1 MKPEEL
7 LPLARKDLAVYATAV
22 WPRFALPR
30 HLRALTEH
38 LEAVA
43 TGKIRRLIVAMP
55 PRHGKTMLT
64 SDIFPAWWIGQF
76 PERQVVF
83 ATYSDEFA
91 QEHGRR
97 VRNLLADPRHQAIF
111 PECRLSGDSAA
122 AYRFATTAGGIYAAT
137 GRGGSL
143 TGRGADLLVIDD
155 PLKGVEEASS
165 STIRRQLHIWF
176 RTDVFSRLHPD
187 AAIVLVSTRWHEDDL
202 AGMLLREHPEE
213 GWTVLS
219 LPAIAEASDPLGR
232 VEGEALWPERFPLEA
247 LEGVKR
253 VLGSGAFTALY
264 QQRPAAAEGAV
275 FRRDWW
281 KFYRETPASFDRIVM
296 SADTAFQEKESA
308 DYSAVTV
315 WGETKT
321 GFYLLL
327 AWRARLEF
335 PELKRRLVA
344 LAAEWK
350 PTALL
355 IEDRASGQSLLQEF
369 RRETS
374 LPLVPVSADKS
385 KLTRAAAVTPTIEAG
400 RVYLPEG
407 AAWLDVYLDELSSF
421 PAAKHDDLVDSTTQA
436 LNWMRGSPEDGVFG
450 FYARAA
456 ERVRRA
462 ELEDYWRP
470 RTTSPAELEAAIA
483 KALAEDEAREEWEKK
498 LREEHAEAERRQNL
512 RRAGIAR

>member
-22 WPRFALPR
+22 WPRFTLPR
-30 HLRALTEH
+30 HLRVLTER

-43 TGKIRRLIVAMP
+43 TGQIRRLIVAMP

-64 SDIFPAWWIGQF
+64 SDIFPAWWLGQF
-76 PERQVVF
+76 PDRQVVF
-83 ATYSDEFA
+83 ATYSQEFA
-91 QEHGRR
+91 EEHGRR

-111 PECRLSGDSAA
+111 PGCRLSEDSAA
-122 AYRFATTAGGIYAAT
+122 AHRFATTAGGVYAAT

-143 TGRGADLLVIDD
+143 TGRGADLLVLDD
-155 PLKGVEEASS
+155 PLKGSEEAQS
-165 STIRRQLHIWF
+165 STIRRQLHVWF
-176 RTDVFSRLHPD
+176 RTDVFTRLHPD
-187 AAIVLVSTRWHEDDL
+187 AAVVLVSTRWHEDDL

-213 GWTVLS
+213 NWTVLS
-219 LPAIAEASDPLGR
+219 LPAIAELGDPLGR
-232 VEGEALWPERFPLEA
+232 VEGEALWPERFPLKA
-247 LEGVKR
+247 LEGMKR
-253 VLGSGAFTALY
+253 VLGSAAFTALY
-264 QQRPAAAEGAV
+264 QQRPSAAEGAV
-275 FRRDWW
+275 FRRTWW
-281 KFYRETPASFDRIVM
+281 RFYRETPASFDRIVM
-296 SADTAFQEKESA
+296 SADTAFQEKETA

-327 AWRARLEF
+327 AWRERLEF

-350 PTALL
+350 PMALL

-385 KLTRAAAVTPTIEAG
+385 KLTRAAAVTPSIEAG

-421 PAAKHDDLVDSTTQA
+421 PAAPHDDLVDSTTQA
-436 LNWMRGSPEDGVFG
+436 LNYLRGSGQSGVAG
-450 FYARAA
+450 FYAKRAEEA
-456 ERVRRA
+456 RRA
-462 ELEDYWRP
+462 ELEAYWRP
-470 RTTSPAELEAAIA
+470 RTTSPEALEAAVS
-483 KALAEDEAREEWEKK
+483 KALADDDAREEWNRK
-498 LREEHAEAERRQNL
+498 LREEQADADREQRFRG
-512 RRAGIAR
+512 AGLTR